1 MPNRGRPFRLDE
13 AKKQQVCAVLR
24 SGGSLETA
32 ARYVGCCVR
41 TLQNAATDDPDFGDR
56 LTRAHASLEID
67 QVHSL
72 IAHSKKSWRAAAW
85 FLERR
90 RRGYRR
96 HDDRRVDPEQLAAV
110 VKLVG
115 DAMSESIADPAER
128 AAASARIEVLA
139 EEWLARQVQLA
150 RDVPLKHSID
160 EGQTGQADAQTPGD
174 GPSSEAGPEDGQA
187 PSAEHNPAEA
197 PAPHEPTQPTVP
209 SGSTER

>member
-24 SGGSLETA
+24 AGGNLETA

-56 LTRAHASLEID
+56 LTRAHASLEVD
-67 QVHSL
+67 QVHTL

-90 RRGYRR
+90 RRGYRP
-96 HDDRRVDPEQLAAV
+96 HDDRRVDPEQLASI

-115 DAMSESIADPAER
+115 DAISESIADPAER
-128 AAASARIEVLA
+128 AAAAARIEVLA

-150 RDVPLKHSID
+150 KDLPLKPSID
-160 EGQTGQADAQTPGD
+160 ERQARQADPQGSGD
-174 GPSSEAGPEDGQA
+174 GPSSEVEPEDGQA
-187 PSAEHNPAEA
+187 PSADHSPAEA
-197 PAPHEPTQPTVP
+197 PAPCTD
-209 SGSTER
+209 